1 MSTEGELLVAVVVAI
16 GVLGVIL
23 PVLPGELL
31 IAAAVITWA
40 AVTASLPGWTV
51 ATVSLTV
58 LGIGWTTGW
67 ILGRR
72 HLGRAGVRK
81 ATLVAGALAGTVG
94 FFVLP
99 VVGLPV
105 GFVAG
110 VYAAERATGLP
121 HHLAWPATRAALR
134 AAGLVLLVQL
144 LGAVLA
150 ATFWAVGAFVLV

>member
-1 MSTEGELLVAVVVAI
+1 MSIEGELLVAVVIAI
-16 GVLGVIL
+16 GIVGVVV

-31 IAAAVITWA
+31 IAAGVIAWA
-40 AVTASLPGWTV
+40 AVTASLPAWSV

-58 LGIGWTTGW
+58 LAIGWASGW

-99 VVGLPV
+99 VVGLPL

-110 VYAAERATGLP
+110 VYAAERASGLP
-121 HHLAWPATRAALR
+121 HHLAWPGTRAALR

-144 LGAVLA
+144 TGAVLA
-150 ATFWAVGAFVLV
+150 AAVWAVGAFVLV

>member
-1 MSTEGELLVAVVVAI
+1 MSTGGELLVLLVMVV
-16 GVLGVIL
+16 GVLGVVV

-40 AVTASLPGWTV
+40 ALTASVAGWSV
-51 ATVSLTV
+51 ATVSLV
-58 LGIGWTTGW
+58 ILGLGWLAGW

-72 HLGRAGVRK
+72 HLDRAGIRK
-81 ATLVAGALAGTVG
+81 ATLVAGALIGTIG

-110 VYAAERATGLP
+110 VYVAERSRGLP
-121 HHLAWPATRAALR
+121 HHLAWPATRAAVR
-134 AAGLVLLVQL
+134 AAGLVVLVQL
-144 LGAVLA
+144 AGAILA
-150 ATFWAVGAFVLV
+150 ATCWAVGAFVFV

>member
-1 MSTEGELLVAVVVAI
+1 MSTAGELLVLLVVVV
-16 GVLGVIL
+16 GVLGVVV

-40 AVTASLPGWTV
+40 VLTSTV
-51 ATVSLTV
+51 AGWSIATLSLAILAV
-58 LGIGWTTGW
+58 GWFAGW
-67 ILGRR
+67 LLGRR

-81 ATLVAGALAGTVG
+81 ATLVAGAIAGTVG

-110 VYAAERATGLP
+110 VYFAERGRGLP
-121 HHLAWPATRAALR
+121 HHLAWPATRAAVG

-144 LGAVLA
+144 AGAILA
-150 ATFWAVGAFVLV
+150 ATCWAVGAFLLG